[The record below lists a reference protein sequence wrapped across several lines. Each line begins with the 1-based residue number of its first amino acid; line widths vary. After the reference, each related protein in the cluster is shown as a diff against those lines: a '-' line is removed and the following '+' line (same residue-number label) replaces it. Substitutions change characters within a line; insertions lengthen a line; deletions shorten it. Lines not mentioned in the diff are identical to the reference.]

1 MFLTQVC
8 DALKNANV
16 DYALVGGY
24 AVALHGAPRGTRDVD
39 IALVWSL
46 ENLKATENTLKALG
60 LQSQLP
66 IKAEMIFQFRDEYI
80 KNRNLVAWNFV
91 DPADPSRQVNIIITF
106 KLTLDRVKTLK
117 IRYGSVKLL
126 KKDAL
131 IQMKR
136 ESDRPQD
143 REDIKALEQ
152 L

>member
-1 MFLTQVC
+1 MFLTDVC
-8 DALKNANV
+8 QALKKANV

-24 AVALHGAPRGTRDVD
+24 AVALHGAPRGTLDVD

-46 ENLKATENTLKALG
+46 ENLQAAENTLKALG

-66 IKAEMIFQFRDEYI
+66 IQAEMIYQFRDEYI
-80 KNRNLVAWNFV
+80 QNRNLVAWNFV
-91 DPADPSRQVNIIITF
+91 DPGNPARQVDIIIIY
-106 KLTLDRVKTLK
+106 KLTSGLVMTLK
-117 IRYGSVKLL
+117 TKHGSVKLL